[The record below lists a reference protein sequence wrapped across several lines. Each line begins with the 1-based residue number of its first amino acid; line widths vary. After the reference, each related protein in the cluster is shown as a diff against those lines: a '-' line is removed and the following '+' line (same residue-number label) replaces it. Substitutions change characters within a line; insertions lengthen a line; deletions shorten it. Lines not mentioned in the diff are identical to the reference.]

1 MGSYEKG
8 LALVALYQPTHARAW
23 TGRQM
28 HLPYKFTI
36 TTEVCLHYLYFDMP
50 S

>member
-1 MGSYEKG
+1 MGSYEKR
-8 LALVALYQPTHARAW
+8 LALCQSTHACAW

-28 HLPYKFTI
+28 HLPYKCTI
-36 TTEVCLHYLYFDMP
+36 TTEVGLHYLYFDMP